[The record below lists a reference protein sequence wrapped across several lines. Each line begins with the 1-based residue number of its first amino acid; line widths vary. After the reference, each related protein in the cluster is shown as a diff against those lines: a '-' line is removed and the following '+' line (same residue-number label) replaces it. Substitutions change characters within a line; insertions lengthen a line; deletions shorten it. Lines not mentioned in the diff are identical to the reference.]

1 MFKHFHPIQKTG
13 SRLLLLVLLQVPFLG
28 FIPQAVAAPPAGTKI
43 ENQATGSFLDPIDN
57 GVKNIESNTVQV
69 TMIEIAGI
77 TVIPVGYGGQ
87 IAQGGSAYFDFLITN
102 VGNDSTQFFIPG
114 TAGVTNGTLN
124 SIKIIE
130 VDPDG
135 TGSGL
140 PLTLPSGEVNVPI
153 TGGSIGG
160 TTGTLLTLP
169 NGSIPVGG
177 TVKVRVAM
185 TISPTTVISNPVTV
199 IFGDTA
205 TNNNSA
211 STQNQPYIAST
222 TAGRDLYTQDN
233 TDPST
238 IPNEAIGQPF
248 NGDAA
253 GHRQEAS
260 ATQSINVAATVSG
273 QVWEDA
279 NGSLAIDI
287 IGGTVSETGTNA
299 GSTALTIYAI
309 NSSGLVIAKSPVATN
324 GTYSF
329 SLAANTNYRLRLV
342 NNSSLAIGAGATPAE
357 AAALAPSLP
366 SGYFNTGENFNGI
379 TETVTPGEIAITGL
393 SANLTNYN
401 FGIQRNGYCTIG
413 SGVNDTSIQRYI
425 STEAGNTSAAAAI
438 TNNLR
443 NYSDNMDNNWRVAT
457 GGQNSGIAFPW
468 FGTSSKPGS
477 RTSFIYKE
485 PNSNT
490 PNTTTVT
497 SLRIPF
503 DATTACR
510 GDSNSS
516 ANNSSGLLFGATMQ
530 EGAPRPTSLYNTLDQ
545 PGFWESTGASGN
557 NSRSAVRFTFT
568 QPVKSFGAWFGDLE
582 TRTIGNVPAYLRLLD
597 SSGNRIGQD
606 ISIDS
611 QDLYD
616 GTSLNGT
623 NPIVQTTCGGSS
635 SNTPSKLGCGN
646 RATRWIGF
654 VDNASVAR
662 IQEVIVIVGDN
673 NNGTDTS
680 NQLSFIGANYQSIP
694 NLLLVKRIT
703 RVNDSTTTSDGISTL
718 GYIDDPNNPYD
729 DNTISTPAV
738 TPADTNLWPT
748 DSTTNHYPLLAGA
761 IDGGRIQ
768 PGKEVEY
775 TIYFLSMGDDAA
787 KGVVFCDRVPNH
799 QIFSLYSFNATG
811 TTGIGRGIQ
820 VSLNGITNNYTNNQD
835 GDIGTFYPPGTTLPT
850 ACGTAANTQ
859 GAVVVNLGNI
869 PSAKTNPNGAY
880 GYVRFRARVE

>member
-1 MFKHFHPIQKTG
+1 
-13 SRLLLLVLLQVPFLG
+13 VV
-28 FIPQAVAAPPAGTKI
+28 
-43 ENQATGSFLDPIDN
+43 
-57 GVKNIESNTVQV
+57 
-69 TMIEIAGI
+69 
-77 TVIPVGYGGQ
+77 
-87 IAQGGSAYFDFLITN
+87 YFDFLVTN
-102 VGNDSTQFFIPG
+102 TGNDPTQFFIPSNVG
-114 TAGVTNGTLN
+114 IIGGTLQGN
-124 SIKIIE
+124 VQIIQ
-130 VDPDG
+130 VDADG
-135 TGSGL
+135 SGPIAPITLPANGISVISGATTATLLSNTTLPTGSL
-140 PLTLPSGEVNVPI
+140 
-153 TGGSIGG
+153 SIGG
-160 TTGTLLTLP
+160 TVKIRVPVKITAAPGT
-169 NGSIPVGG
+169 NA
-177 TVKVRVAM
+177 VRV
-185 TISPTTVISNPVTV
+185 TL
-199 IFGDTA
+199 GDTGS
-205 TNNNSA
+205 NDNSS
-211 STQNQPYIAST
+211 STQNQPYILST
-222 TAGRDLYTQDN
+222 GRDLYTQDN
-233 TDPST
+233 SDTLGDPEVPGLP
-238 IPNEAIGQPF
+238 I
-248 NGDAA
+248 NGDSASN

-260 ATQSINVAATVSG
+260 ATQSIDVAATVSG

-287 IGGTVSETGTNA
+287 IGGTVSETGTNT

-309 NSSGLVIAKSPVATN
+309 DSSGLVVAKSPVATN

-329 SLAANTNYRLRLV
+329 SLTANTNYRLRLAD
-342 NNSSLAIGAGATPAE
+342 NSGLVIGAGATPAE
-357 AAALAPSLP
+357 AAALVPSLP
-366 SGYFNTGENFNGI
+366 SGYFNTGENFNGS

-393 SANLTNYN
+393 SANLVNYN

-413 SGVNDTSIQRYI
+413 SGVNDTGIQRYI
-425 STEAGNTSAAAAI
+425 STEAGNTSATAAI

-443 NYSDNMDNNWRVAT
+443 NYSDNMDNNWRVAA
-457 GGQNSGIAFPW
+457 GGQNNGIAVPW

-477 RTSFIYKE
+477 RASFIYKE

-497 SLRIPF
+497 SLRIPL

-516 ANNSSGLLFGATMQ
+516 ANNSSGLLFGPTMQ

-545 PGFWESTGASGN
+545 PGFWESTGASGSN
-557 NSRSAVRFTFT
+557 TRSAVRFTFT

-606 ISIDS
+606 ILIDS

-623 NPIVQTTCGGSS
+623 NPVNQTTCGGSS

-718 GYIDDPNNPYD
+718 GYIDDSNNPYD
-729 DNTISTPAV
+729 DNTIATPAV

-748 DSTTNHYPLLAGA
+748 DSTTNRYPLLAGA
-761 IDGGRIQ
+761 IDGGKIQ

-799 QIFSLYSFNATG
+799 QIFSLYSFNTTG

-820 VSLNGITNNYTNNQD
+820 VSLNGTTNNYTNNQD